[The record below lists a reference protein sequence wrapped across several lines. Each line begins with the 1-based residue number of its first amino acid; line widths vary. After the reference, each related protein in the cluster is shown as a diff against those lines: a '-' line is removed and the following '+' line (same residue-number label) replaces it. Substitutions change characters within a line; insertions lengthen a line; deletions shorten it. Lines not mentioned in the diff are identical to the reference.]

1 MEKNTMGTFLAALRR
16 AKGMT
21 QKELAEQLNVSDK
34 AVSRWERDE
43 SYPDVPLLSIIADTF
58 DITVDEL
65 LRGQRN
71 SAGDMG
77 DLTAARTQ
85 EKSMKR
91 YQMIM
96 KQTLSEVLQWNVIM
110 LSIVLVIAIVGMVL
124 FFESTNYDIVGGLM
138 MVGGGLIGIG
148 FGFFTLIRAYAKLPA
163 AEGYEELN
171 EAYRS
176 KLLKRFRI
184 VIAIYLIIMLNIF
197 SVIAFFIWGLID
209 WNMRKRRSLSVDAA
223 RIVRKKMLRTY
234 ILLTCLILLIAVDLF
249 LEDGMLFGPHRVF
262 FQRDSLVAYLE
273 KNVHYD
279 GDGYTGGPTIEPL
292 FKVLEYEPA
301 MLASSDRDVPDYFM
315 YVGETY
321 RFVSSEVGGAENYL
335 TERFCFRN
343 EKAEIIRASSNRK
356 FFLVTTCRGE
366 EIGFA
371 VSVGLLA
378 VLGLLF
384 FFSPLLIMKNV
395 VRRLEKENQGTA
407 LQQA

>member
-96 KQTLSEVLQWNVIM
+96 KQTLSEFLQWNVIM

-124 FFESTNYDIVGGLM
+124 FFESTNYYVVGGLM

-163 AEGYEELN
+163 AEGYEEQN

-176 KLLKRFRI
+176 KLMKRFRI

-197 SVIAFFIWGLID
+197 SFIAFFIWGLID
-209 WNMRKRRSLSVDAA
+209 WNMRKRNGRLRWRLRFPRR
-223 RIVRKKMLRTY
+223 RITKK
-234 ILLTCLILLIAVDLF
+234 
-249 LEDGMLFGPHRVF
+249 DG
-262 FQRDSLVAYLE
+262 
-273 KNVHYD
+273 N
-279 GDGYTGGPTIEPL
+279 
-292 FKVLEYEPA
+292 
-301 MLASSDRDVPDYFM
+301 
-315 YVGETY
+315 
-321 RFVSSEVGGAENYL
+321 
-335 TERFCFRN
+335 
-343 EKAEIIRASSNRK
+343 
-356 FFLVTTCRGE
+356 
-366 EIGFA
+366 
-371 VSVGLLA
+371 
-378 VLGLLF
+378 
-384 FFSPLLIMKNV
+384 
-395 VRRLEKENQGTA
+395 
-407 LQQA
+407 